1 MAKRTKFTKEYKLAA
16 LQPLLE
22 GATSV
27 SQRALDLGVGR
38 TELQRWLGE
47 YRRLGA
53 AAFPGSGHQAGA
65 AAELT
70 RLKRENE
77 RLRLECDFLKKAQA
91 AFGKRQP

>member
-1 MAKRTKFTKEYKLAA
+1 MSERTRFTKEYKLAA
-16 LQPLLE
+16 IQPLLD

-27 SQRALDLGVGR
+27 SQRALDLGIGR

-53 AAFPGSGHQAGA
+53 AAFPGSGHQAGT

-77 RLRLECDFLKKAQA
+77 SLRLDCEILKKAQA
-91 AFGKRQP
+91 AFSKHQP

>member
-1 MAKRTKFTKEYKLAA
+1 MSDRKRFTKEYKLGAI
-16 LQPLLE
+16 QPLLE
-22 GATSV
+22 GATSI
-27 SQRALDLGVGR
+27 SQQALDLGVGR

-53 AAFPGSGHQAGA
+53 AAFPGSGHQAGT

-77 RLRLECDFLKKAQA
+77 NLRLDCAILKKAQA
-91 AFGKRQP
+91 PFSKRQP